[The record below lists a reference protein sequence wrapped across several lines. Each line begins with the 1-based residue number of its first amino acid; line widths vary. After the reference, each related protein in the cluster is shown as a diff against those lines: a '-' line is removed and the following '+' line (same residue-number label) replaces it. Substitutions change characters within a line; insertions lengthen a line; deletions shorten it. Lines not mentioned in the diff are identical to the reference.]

1 MTSRTRTTR
10 LATAVTATALAGGV
24 LLGTAAPAD
33 AAMSRTELRTAVVK
47 LTNEIRADKGC
58 KSLRVSKRLTRAAQR
73 HADDM
78 AAKNYFSHTSRN
90 GTQWYQRIRA
100 AGYPDAGG
108 ENIAYGFSTARGVVK
123 AWMKSPGH
131 RRNILDCNF
140 RAIGVAFN
148 GDGDYWVQ
156 DFGY

>member
-1 MTSRTRTTR
+1 MHNRARAGR
-10 LATAVTATALAGGV
+10 LAAGLFATALAGGT
-24 LLGTAAPAD
+24 LLGTAAPAE
-33 AAMSRTELRTAVVK
+33 AASRAEFRSAVVK

-58 KSLRVSKRLTRAAQR
+58 KPLRTSERLTKAAQR
-73 HADDM
+73 HANDM

-100 AGYPDAGG
+100 AGYPDAAG

-123 AWMKSPGH
+123 GWMNSPGH
-131 RRNILDCNF
+131 RRNILDCSF
-140 RAIGVAFN
+140 KAIGVGYN
-148 GDGDYWVQ
+148 GDGKYFVQ